1 MRNLTII
8 FCSIFVLAGCT
19 MNEDSKKTNISK
31 VDVRAFFFSDKQFP
45 ERASFFQTAFR
56 ATKTTACTLD
66 RKNAEARNKEA
77 LKDYPPKDEYD
88 RVEWP
93 LAICKEGGAG
103 AYVDY
108 IESKKNEKAEKWL
121 QKELSKY
128 PDGTPLFFNMGERPK
143 MNIIIDKKER
153 EE

>member
-1 MRNLTII
+1 MRIWIMI

-19 MNEDSKKTNISK
+19 MNGERKKTNIAK
-31 VDVRAFFFSDKQFP
+31 IDDRAFFFSDKQFP

-56 ATKTTACTLD
+56 VTKTTVCTLD

-88 RVEWP
+88 CVEWP

-108 IESKKNEKAEKWL
+108 IESDKNEKAEKWL

-143 MNIIIDKKER
+143 MNIITDEKER
-153 EE
+153 KE